1 MGKEQQT
8 EMSDAFGLFPDLMQN
23 LFGSS
28 EDKKKKK
35 SPEEPATETREVL
48 PESKRGRVVPPLPPD
63 LSGLQKGVHED
74 QEEVEDIPAVL
85 LLMGTEDKAESLSS
99 DWQDL
104 GYRVEMA
111 ESPDKAIEK
120 LMATHFSAVLLHTD
134 FEEEPLAKSLVHSYL
149 TWLPTPKRRTLF
161 YILAG
166 PDLHTLYDIE
176 ALSLS
181 ANLVINDEN
190 INQLIPILRKSF
202 REYEELFGPLL
213 ETLNAYGKE

>member
-8 EMSDAFGLFPDLMQN
+8 GRSDAFGLFPDLMQN
-23 LFGSS
+23 LFGSPK
-28 EDKKKKK
+28 DKKKNKP
-35 SPEEPATETREVL
+35 PEEPATEAREEV
-48 PESKRGRVVPPLPPD
+48 PESKRGRVIPPLPPD
-63 LSGLQKGVHED
+63 LSWLRKGLHEE

-85 LLMGTEDKAESLSS
+85 LLMGTGDKADSLSS

-111 ESPDKAIEK
+111 ETPDKAIDK
-120 LMATHFSAVLLHTD
+120 LMSIHFSAVLMHTD

-166 PDLHTLYDIE
+166 PDFHTLYDIE

-190 INQLIPILRKSF
+190 IKQLVPILRKSF
-202 REYEELFGPLL
+202 REYEELFGPLM
-213 ETLNAYGKE
+213 ETLNAYGK